1 MTGRQEAV
9 DDDIVIIVIVI
20 IIAQNLASA
29 SCIGVWGSLGFHGPS
44 PREHVLPEL

>member
-29 SCIGVWGSLGFHGPS
+29 SCIGVWGSPGFHGPS